1 MTYTELI
8 ESDLHLADQTADVL
22 DYMVEHGGFIT
33 SMEAITALRCTRLAS
48 RIWDLRHAGFNI
60 TGVIKT
66 KKEDG
71 KTKRWMEYKLHDCDR
86 SEVRI

>member
-8 ESDLHLADQTADVL
+8 ESGVHLADQTAAVL
-22 DYMVEHGGFIT
+22 DYMVAHGGFIT
-33 SMEAITALRCTRLAS
+33 SMEAISALRCTRLSA

-66 KKEDG
+66 KKNEDG
-71 KTKRWMEYKLHDCDR
+71 KTVRWGEYKLHM
-86 SEVRI
+86 EAIAL